1 MNARFRL
8 AKLERQLPP
17 ALVPVHVPAT
27 WPDFTTRCTGRPR
40 WEYQAEKA
48 AKIRA
53 AIADPRATRPQ
64 IAAWTALVMP
74 IEQAAQINR
83 YGYETQD
90 STSS

>member
-1 MNARFRL
+1 MNAKSRL

-17 ALVPVHVPAT
+17 APAPAT
-27 WPDFTTRCTGRPR
+27 WPDFTTKCTGRPR

-53 AIADPRATRPQ
+53 AIADPRATPAQ
-64 IAAWTALVMP
+64 IAAWTALVIP
-74 IEQAAQINR
+74 IEHAAHINR

-90 STSS
+90 SILQ